1 MPINRVFMAIL
12 FLALSCAPSMA
23 ATQNGWTAAKVIGLQ
38 LKLIDSNR
46 IEEYS
51 FTRNYVIPT
60 VSSHD
65 IVVNPL
71 WRWKI
76 REGHLQI
83 FSESK
88 LENEFTLIGMN
99 AKTITVRRDNG
110 LIAQFRYSYRR

>member
-1 MPINRVFMAIL
+1 MPMNRVFLAVL
-12 FLALSCAPSMA
+12 FLAVSCAASMA
-23 ATQNGWTAAKVIGLQ
+23 AAQDGWTAAKVIGLQ

-51 FTRNYVIPT
+51 FTRNYVIPV

-71 WRWKI
+71 WHWKI
-76 REGHLQI
+76 QHGRLQV

-88 LENEFTLIGMN
+88 LENEFTLIGMSD
-99 AKTITVRRDNG
+99 KTITVRKRNG
-110 LIAQFRYSYRR
+110 ITAQFRYSYPR